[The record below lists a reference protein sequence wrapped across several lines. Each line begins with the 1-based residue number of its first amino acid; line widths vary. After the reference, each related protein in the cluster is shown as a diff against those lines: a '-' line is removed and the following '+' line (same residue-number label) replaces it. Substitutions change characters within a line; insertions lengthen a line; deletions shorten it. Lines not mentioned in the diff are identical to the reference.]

1 MTAIEQFYASL
12 PADLVN
18 KPYYAGDWEDME
30 ESDLSIAAKEEYEEK
45 EREYLAMLV
54 AGIRPASF
62 EADYRDF

>member
-30 ESDLSIAAKEEYEEK
+30 ENDLSIAAKEEYEEK
-45 EREYLAMLV
+45 EREFLAMLA